1 MARWKCQKCGNI
13 QSKNKRACR
22 VCGHT
27 VFSKLNGGRPRIRGG
42 IDATSRGFNSMVFL
56 TKDVLSGKT
65 TVRDTSRSVNARI
78 LLALY
83 YPIAVIG
90 AIIQPVV
97 WLSLVTI
104 FSPSAILTP
113 YIVKFV
119 ELMFVAIIIIYFIPT
134 GIIIELA
141 PFLVDVQLT
150 LRGIIN
156 RILIAVDFELLQ

>member
-1 MARWKCQKCGNI
+1 
-13 QSKNKRACR
+13 
-22 VCGHT
+22 
-27 VFSKLNGGRPRIRGG
+27 
-42 IDATSRGFNSMVFL
+42 MVYL

-65 TVRDTSRSVNARI
+65 TVRDTSRSVNARV

-134 GIIIELA
+134 EILIELA
-141 PFLVDVQLT
+141 PFLVDVQLA

-156 RILIAVDFELLQ
+156 RILIAVDVELLQ